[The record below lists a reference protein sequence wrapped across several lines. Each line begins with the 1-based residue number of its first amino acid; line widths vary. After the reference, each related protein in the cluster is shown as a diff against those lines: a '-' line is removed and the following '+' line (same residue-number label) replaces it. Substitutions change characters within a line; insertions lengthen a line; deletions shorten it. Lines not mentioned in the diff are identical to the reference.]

1 MQCDIK
7 REAAKVSASFSG
19 KIDKYEYLA
28 GEEIIPFNQ
37 KQILEQAKFSY
48 SLLSKALEKQT
59 KTAENQIKNVIKCN
73 ALVKKYDDA
82 KSNSDLFLK
91 QKETFNKIVNERK
104 DETIELTEIN
114 NFDDLTYYYKNHNA
128 SQKFNNFDNTFILFE
143 EIKKMVKQC

>member
-28 GEEIIPFNQ
+28 GVEIIPFNQ

-82 KSNSDLFLK
+82 KNNSDLFLK
-91 QKETFNKIVNERK
+91 QKEIFNKIVNERK

-114 NFDDLTYYYKNHNA
+114 NFDDLMYYYKNHNA

-143 EIKKMVKQC
+143 EIKKMVK